1 MRKTS
6 FSEFSIEIVK
16 MMSPEENRNE
26 LYFSEN
32 DAGSRPWWDVP
43 SYLNGPIRFGTF
55 DGVFV
60 SVFFNIFHQECILI
74 I

>member
-1 MRKTS
+1 
-6 FSEFSIEIVK
+6 

-60 SVFFNIFHQECILI
+60 SVFFLTFLSMFFFDNLKPGLTH
-74 I
+74 

>member
-1 MRKTS
+1 
-6 FSEFSIEIVK
+6 
-16 MMSPEENRNE
+16 MMSPAEPGENRNE

-32 DAGSRPWWDVP
+32 HSGSRPWWDVP
-43 SYLNGPIRFGTF
+43 SYLSGPIRFGTW

-60 SVFFNIFHQECILI
+60 SVGLALSELFGPYDMDI